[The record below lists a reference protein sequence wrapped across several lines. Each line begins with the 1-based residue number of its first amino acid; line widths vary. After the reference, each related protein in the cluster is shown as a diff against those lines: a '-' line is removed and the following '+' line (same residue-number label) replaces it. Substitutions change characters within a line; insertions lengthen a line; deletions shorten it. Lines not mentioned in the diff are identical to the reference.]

1 MSTLEKTLGH
11 LLVAATLA
19 ASTPLWAQQQDM
31 AGHSERYSQRY
42 SERYSDIGRAPT
54 AEEIRAWDI
63 DISPDGAGLPDGGG
77 SVEQGKTLFAQRC
90 AACHGAAGE
99 GTTADMLVGGGTL
112 AAKSAQRTI
121 GSYWPFATT
130 VFDYVRRAMPLDKPG
145 SLTADE
151 VYALSAWLLHANGI
165 VGADAVMNA
174 QTLPAVRMPN
184 RDGFIA
190 ADTKPDFIAGR
201 CMQDC
206 K

>member
-31 AGHSERYSQRY
+31 AGHSERYS
-42 SERYSDIGRAPT
+42 ERYSDIGRAPT

-63 DISPDGAGLPDGGG
+63 DISPDGVG
-77 SVEQGKTLFAQRC
+77 QGKTLFAQRC

-190 ADTKPDFIAGR
+190 ADTKPDFIAER